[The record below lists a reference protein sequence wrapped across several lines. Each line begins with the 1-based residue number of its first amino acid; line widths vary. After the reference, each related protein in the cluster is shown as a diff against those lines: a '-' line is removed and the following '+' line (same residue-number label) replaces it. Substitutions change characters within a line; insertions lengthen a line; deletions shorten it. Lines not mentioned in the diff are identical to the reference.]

1 MLRPFLLFFTSP
13 LHNAVA
19 VYSNIVLY
27 QSILEG
33 EIMQI
38 EKREQY
44 IITRNTIAVFRLH
57 DPVYQSRVLEA
68 DKEILVE
75 QSPLSIIDH
84 SCMQYGSS
92 YEGRVHAI
100 GRLLRTDKKVPI
112 PVHPAHGVFMLPT
125 SSPTNT
131 NCVWLS
137 FYHIQSYKETKSRT
151 QVSFYNGTALFVE
164 TSERS
169 FDQQY
174 KRTGTVIALLN
185 NEHFFMGQSLS

>member
-1 MLRPFLLFFTSP
+1 MHT
-13 LHNAVA
+13 
-19 VYSNIVLY
+19 
-27 QSILEG
+27 ET
-33 EIMQI
+33 
-38 EKREQY
+38 REQY
-44 IITRNTIAVFRLH
+44 TITRNTIAILRLY
-57 DPVYQSRVLEA
+57 DPIYQSRVLEA

-75 QSPLSIIDH
+75 QPPLSIIDH

-131 NCVWLS
+131 HCVWLS

-151 QVSFYNGTALFVE
+151 QVGFYNGTALFVE

-185 NEHFFMGQSLS
+185 NEHFFAGQSLS